1 MRGNN
6 MSNSDAPL
14 HSLRSAGRKYLNH
27 DERLRVLA
35 ATAQLAEHQR
45 LFVEVLAWT
54 GARISE
60 VLALTPQ
67 SFDLSTGTVTLPTL
81 KRRKK
86 VLRELPLP
94 PLLIARLHDCF
105 DLQVAQSS
113 TEKTDRPIWSFCRV
127 TGWRIVKRL
136 MRDASIIGV
145 RATPRGMRHGFG
157 VGTLQSGVPITLLKR
172 WLGHARLST
181 TEIYLDVSGPEE
193 KAFASL
199 FWSQSVS
206 RPSSQPQGVLS
217 KRAGQL

>member
-1 MRGNN
+1 

-14 HSLRSAGRKYLNH
+14 HGLRGAGRKYLNH

-35 ATAQLAEHQR
+35 AAEQLAEDQR

-60 VLALTPQ
+60 VLSLTPQ
-67 SFDLSTGTVTLPTL
+67 SFDLVTGIVTLPTL
-81 KRRKK
+81 KRRRH
-86 VLRELPLP
+86 VLREVPLP
-94 PLLIARLHDCF
+94 PNLIARLEQRF
-105 DLQVAQSS
+105 DLRAEQTASAGR
-113 TEKTDRPIWSFCRV
+113 DRRMWSFCRV

-136 MRDASIIGV
+136 MRDTSIVGV

-181 TEIYLDVSGPEE
+181 TEIYLDVIGPEE
-193 KAFASL
+193 LAFASM
-199 FWSQSVS
+199 FWSQRALPRSI
-206 RPSSQPQGVLS
+206 QPHGVLS
-217 KRAGQL
+217 KRTGRS